1 MKNPSV
7 YHYEITVNETM
18 ERYVDQ
24 IRVTY
29 YFNADR
35 MLLSSS
41 WMVHDVQYILYGN
54 LDLEEME
61 TIIHLTMTKQPNER
75 SY

>member
-1 MKNPSV
+1 M
-7 YHYEITVNETM
+7 
-18 ERYVDQ
+18 DQ